1 MHFFNRLF
9 GHPHEEQQ
17 PTIKFGRYTDSFKE
31 SQQYDAWDL
40 AIEEFERENYLESYD
55 AFFRYLRDEKEDNVK
70 FWREGNEI
78 HFEILQGSK
87 KVFGFANKKKFKAEA
102 KVAKAN
108 DLNIG
113 FMRSLVEH
121 NFDLKYSRYAL
132 DEHND
137 ICILFDTY
145 TLDGSPYKLYF
156 ALKELATNA
165 DKQDDLLLDE
175 FEMLEPLDS
184 FHLNELSDEIKQIK
198 YDFIIREIDAVFKEI
213 DEGKLNADRYPG
225 GIAYLLLNLCYKLDY
240 LTKPEGFMMET
251 LERIHREYFSNND
264 DNTTK
269 KNNLLRKE
277 FQKLLERPKEAFFK
291 EMYEVTT
298 TFGITSPVNH
308 DKVVSF
314 IDGELSN
321 MDWYKDNQHLK
332 VALAIPG
339 YIAGYCLFYYAVLK
353 PDKDFLHLYFQIVE
367 ADYFKQ
373 LGFTTN
379 YYDPEKESFNE
390 KRIKNAIRKIAE
402 TNKEKFPNLNPNIA
416 NLAFGSLPDFAKS
429 YLQMVRNLDLTKS
442 E

>member
-1 MHFFNRLF
+1 MQFFNRLF
-9 GHPHEEQQ
+9 GNREEPQ
-17 PTIKFGRYTDSFKE
+17 PTIKFGRYTDSYKE
-31 SQQYDAWDL
+31 PQQYDAWDL

-55 AFFRYLRDEKEDNVK
+55 AFFRYLRDEQEDNVK
-70 FWREGNEI
+70 YWRKGNEI
-78 HFEILQGSK
+78 HFEIFQGSK

-113 FMRSLVEH
+113 FMRFLVEQ
-121 NFDLKYSRYAL
+121 NFDLKYSRFAL
-132 DEHND
+132 DERND

-175 FEMLEPLDS
+175 FEMLEPVDT
-184 FHLNELSDEIKQIK
+184 FHLNELSDKIKEIK
-198 YDFIIREIDAVFKEI
+198 YNFIIREIKAVFKEI

-251 LERIHREYFSNND
+251 LERIHREYFSND
-264 DNTTK
+264 DNNTTK
-269 KNNLLRKE
+269 KNSLLRKE
-277 FQKLLERPKEAFFK
+277 FQKLLDRPKAAFFK

-298 TFGITSPVNH
+298 TFGITAPVNH

-321 MDWYKDNQHLK
+321 MDWYKDNKHFK

-339 YIAGYCLFYYAVLK
+339 YIAGYCLFYYAALK
-353 PDKDFLHLYFQIVE
+353 PDKDLLHLYFQIVE

-379 YYDPEKESFNE
+379 YFDPETGSFDE
-390 KRIKNAIRKIAE
+390 KGIKKAIRKIVE
-402 TNKEKFPNLNPNIA
+402 TNKEKFTNLNPNIA
-416 NLAFGSLPDFAKS
+416 NLQFDSLPDFAKS
-429 YLQMVRNLDLTKS
+429 YLLMVRNLDLTKS